1 MAAKSTTAREERNDV
16 HHKIAVKEQ
25 IKRHTSQTERR
36 SEKKRKTKKKIMPGK
51 SRVND
56 SL

>member
-36 SEKKRKTKKKIMPGK
+36 SEKKARQRRNKIMPGQAE
-51 SRVND
+51 SE
-56 SL
+56 